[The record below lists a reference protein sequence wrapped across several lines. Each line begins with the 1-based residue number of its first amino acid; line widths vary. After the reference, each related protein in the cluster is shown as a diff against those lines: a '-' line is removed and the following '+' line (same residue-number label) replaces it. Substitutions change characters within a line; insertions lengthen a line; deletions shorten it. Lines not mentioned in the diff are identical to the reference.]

1 MKKRIITAIVLTLIL
16 APVILISKLIRIFD
30 VIAIVIAIAAS
41 FELVN
46 MYSKEKPVHLAMKII
61 NAFLTL
67 LLMFS
72 IINYFSNY
80 GDDTI
85 KDPISQSLMIQFLT
99 FVKMDQFLT
108 PVVALLTCFI
118 IIMAIM
124 VINPAYKM
132 ADVGKFFISIIYIGV
147 CVGAVTILR
156 YLGIRFVVYLLGI
169 TVCTDVFA
177 LVFGMSFGKHKMAPV
192 TSPKKTWEG
201 AIGGTAVAT
210 VVGICVI
217 LFYPHII
224 NGCLK
229 VTDALNISS
238 LFNAERPVD
247 GETFEF
253 FDKVFR
259 YREFTI
265 MGKICFAFTLTVF
278 LSVCSQIGDLLAS
291 KLKRTY
297 GIKDYSNIFPG
308 HGGILDRFDSLFF
321 ASAVFLLFILIEM
334 NIFQWPFLA

>member
-16 APVILISKLIRIFD
+16 APVILIAKLIRVFD
-30 VIAIVIAIAAS
+30 VIAIVMTVAAS
-41 FELVN
+41 YELVN
-46 MYSKEKPVHLAMKII
+46 MYSKEKPIHLAMKII
-61 NAFLTL
+61 NGFLTL

-72 IINYFSNY
+72 IVNHFSDY
-80 GDDTI
+80 CEE
-85 KDPISQSLMIQFLT
+85 SLMVQFLMLIH
-99 FVKMDQFLT
+99 MDTFLT
-108 PVVALLTCFI
+108 PVVALMTCFI

-124 VINPAYKM
+124 VINPAYTM

-156 YLGIRFVVYLLGI
+156 YLGIRFIVYLLGI

-210 VVGICVI
+210 VVGVCVI

-229 VTDALNISS
+229 VTDAMHISS

-247 GETFEF
+247 GEPFEF

-265 MGKICFAFTLTVF
+265 MGKICFGITLTIF

-308 HGGILDRFDSLFF
+308 HGGVLDRFDSLFF
-321 ASAVFLLFILIEM
+321 ASAVFLLFLLIEM
-334 NIFQWPFLA
+334 NIFSWPFAA